1 MRKMRTEKKI
11 GGTRGM
17 WSELRSGELVKG
29 VNVRRSE
36 GEDGVWNAVGRP
48 VRLRED
54 SMVPVAE
61 FDMPGTGLR
70 GVLMQDGARVG
81 VIVRDA
87 DGSGSETG
95 VSGNLMELGDVDGEI
110 LAAYVVEPGV
120 VRVLLRHSPAVYLTY
135 AASGLVTMHGVMPA
149 LPPLRFEAS
158 SEVRLSETVTGCALK
173 GATLSTASRLNPVD
187 ADAVG
192 AQLLRAYDGLW
203 EQATGLNMLLQP
215 VLLRYRLEDAAGDTV
230 ASGPAVMA
238 CAAGGF
244 QCTGEH
250 ELTADGALTVMSGG
264 VMTGTAYNVALKGF
278 RPLPW
283 PWCRIVRRVVVES
296 TLPIEP
302 LRRETRGTTT
312 MLRRQDGTV
321 LVKARLG
328 GVMASSVG
336 MSTRL
341 RSLCADTL
349 ADGLWLEQGSY
360 EYPFS
365 PDTAAERVLA
375 LRKDGVRQAQ
385 GTGSPTWR
393 DAESYG
399 ACCVAGDLIVAADPL
414 RDAENGFS
422 PASMIATSADSVGEE
437 WRIVVETKV
446 ASVGS
451 AEEVAVAVASGTGLH
466 VEGLSPMLMFPDE
479 RATSMTVTLELGTG
493 TGRRVLS
500 GTYGLWPLKG
510 AGCACYVDGALRA
523 FLPSEGGEA
532 GRSPLSTRSRMVQH
546 GVLLTGRM
554 LTFDNSRCS
563 ARITD
568 GPIHAVVEMPGGN
581 TSWDFSRRRV
591 LAGGA
596 GGVHLV
602 TLDATDSVHAVRL
615 LTGRPVGND
624 GAICRASM
632 PGGECVLTV
641 AGGELVKVSG
651 SRVETLASVGD
662 AVCVGYD
669 SRENEI
675 WLGRADGSMVRVWR
689 HKGEV
694 EMSEVDYGTGACN
707 RLLMWRGSLLLS
719 CDNGLYDIR
728 NASDGAYA
736 RFVLRVRY
744 DTGSA
749 SAKIMGVAFNMFA
762 SHFKGRLTL
771 GGDRGSRVAEE
782 FVGLEAEGALDAPV
796 AVAVGGMRRRYVELS
811 AVGEEVSADAEWR
824 VPSFWHCTQ
833 IK

>member
-1 MRKMRTEKKI
+1 M
-11 GGTRGM
+11 
-17 WSELRSGELVKG
+17 
-29 VNVRRSE
+29 
-36 GEDGVWNAVGRP
+36 
-48 VRLRED
+48 
-54 SMVPVAE
+54 
-61 FDMPGTGLR
+61 
-70 GVLMQDGARVG
+70 
-81 VIVRDA
+81 
-87 DGSGSETG
+87 
-95 VSGNLMELGDVDGEI
+95 
-110 LAAYVVEPGV
+110 
-120 VRVLLRHSPAVYLTY
+120 
-135 AASGLVTMHGVMPA
+135 
-149 LPPLRFEAS
+149 
-158 SEVRLSETVTGCALK
+158 
-173 GATLSTASRLNPVD
+173 
-187 ADAVG
+187 
-192 AQLLRAYDGLW
+192 
-203 EQATGLNMLLQP
+203 
-215 VLLRYRLEDAAGDTV
+215 
-230 ASGPAVMA
+230 
-238 CAAGGF
+238 
-244 QCTGEH
+244 
-250 ELTADGALTVMSGG
+250 
-264 VMTGTAYNVALKGF
+264 
-278 RPLPW
+278 
-283 PWCRIVRRVVVES
+283 
-296 TLPIEP
+296 
-302 LRRETRGTTT
+302 
-312 MLRRQDGTV
+312 

-385 GTGSPTWR
+385 GTGAPTWR

-422 PASMIATSADSVGEE
+422 PASMITTSADSVGEE

-523 FLPSEGGEA
+523 FLPPEGGEA

-554 LTFDNSRCS
+554 LTFDNSRSS

-694 EMSEVDYGTGACN
+694 EMSAVDYGTGACN
-707 RLLMWRGSLLLS
+707 RLLMWRGCLLLS

-728 NASDGAYA
+728 NAADGADA
-736 RFVLRVRY
+736 RFVIRVRY

-749 SAKIMGVAFNMFA
+749 SAKIMGVAFNVFA

>member
-17 WSELRSGELVKG
+17 WSGLRSGELVKG

-70 GVLMQDGARVG
+70 GVLMQTGARVG

-95 VSGNLMELGDVDGEI
+95 VSGNLRELGDVDGEI

-173 GATLSTASRLNPVD
+173 G
-187 ADAVG
+187 
-192 AQLLRAYDGLW
+192 
-203 EQATGLNMLLQP
+203 
-215 VLLRYRLEDAAGDTV
+215 
-230 ASGPAVMA
+230 
-238 CAAGGF
+238 
-244 QCTGEH
+244 
-250 ELTADGALTVMSGG
+250 
-264 VMTGTAYNVALKGF
+264 F

-302 LRRETRGTTT
+302 VRRETRCTTT
-312 MLRRQDGTV
+312 MSRRQDGTV

-451 AEEVAVAVASGTGLH
+451 AEEVAVAVASGTGH

-479 RATSMTVTLELGTG
+479 RATSMAVTLELGTG
-493 TGRRVLS
+493 TGRRILS

-523 FLPSEGGEA
+523 FLPPEGGEA

-554 LTFDNSRCS
+554 LTFDNSRSS

-694 EMSEVDYGTGACN
+694 EMSAVDYGTGACN

-728 NASDGAYA
+728 NAADGADA

-749 SAKIMGVAFNMFA
+749 SAKIMGVAFNVFA